1 MSFINNTANF
11 NQGILGIFF
20 SFEINDNSVVRLLLG
35 NKNNS
40 QKSVITDNI
49 NTDKYS
55 YNNDDDKHSKI
66 NIVVIL
72 KI

>member
-20 SFEINDNSVVRLLLG
+20 LFGINYNSVVRLLLG

-40 QKSVITDNI
+40 QKSVFTDNI
-49 NTDKYS
+49 NTDKNS
-55 YNNDDDKHSKI
+55 YNNDDDKDASIAKLI
-66 NIVVIL
+66 
-72 KI
+72 

>member
-20 SFEINDNSVVRLLLG
+20 PFEINDNSVVRLLLG

-40 QKSVITDNI
+40 QKCVFTDNN
-49 NTDKYS
+49 NTDKDS
-55 YNNDDDKHSKI
+55 YNNDDDKHCKI

>member
-20 SFEINDNSVVRLLLG
+20 PFGTNDNSVIRLLLG

-40 QKSVITDNI
+40 QKSVFTYNI
-49 NTDKYS
+49 NTDKDS
-55 YNNDDDKHSKI
+55 YNNDDDKYCKI
-66 NIVVIL
+66 NIVMIL

>member
-20 SFEINDNSVVRLLLG
+20 PFGTNDNSVIRLLLG
-35 NKNNS
+35 NKTTAK
-40 QKSVITDNI
+40 KSVFTNNI
-49 NTDKYS
+49 NTNKDS
-55 YNNDDDKHSKI
+55 YNNDDDKHCKI